1 MPSPSNKKLS
11 ILYTLQVLRD
21 YSDENH
27 LLSQNDIVIKI
38 NDTKVNEN
46 IFNIRI

>member
-11 ILYTLQVLRD
+11 ILYTLQILKE

-27 LLSQNDIVIKI
+27 LLFQNDIVIKI
-38 NDTKVNEN
+38 NN
-46 IFNIRI
+46 IYGMT